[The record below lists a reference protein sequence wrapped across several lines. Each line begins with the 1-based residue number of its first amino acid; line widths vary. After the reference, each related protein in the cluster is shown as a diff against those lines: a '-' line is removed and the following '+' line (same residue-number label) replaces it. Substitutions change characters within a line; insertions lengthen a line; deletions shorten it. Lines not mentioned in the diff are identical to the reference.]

1 MEMLSARKSYL
12 CGVDFQHSV
21 LNSRVCEPATIS
33 QRSIN
38 DDDKDIDEEG
48 RSLLSSIDIVRMR
61 CNFDQ
66 LLTFAVEL
74 FI

>member
-1 MEMLSARKSYL
+1 M
-12 CGVDFQHSV
+12 
-21 LNSRVCEPATIS
+21 CESATIS
-33 QRSIN
+33 QRLIN
-38 DDDKDIDEEG
+38 DHDKDIDEEE
-48 RSLLSSIDIVRMR
+48 RSLLSGVDTMRMR

>member
-1 MEMLSARKSYL
+1 M
-12 CGVDFQHSV
+12 
-21 LNSRVCEPATIS
+21 LNSRLCESATIS

-48 RSLLSSIDIVRMR
+48 RSLLSSSDIVRMR
-61 CNFDQ
+61 CNFVQ

>member
-1 MEMLSARKSYL
+1 MIFL
-12 CGVDFQHSV
+12 VDCAY
-21 LNSRVCEPATIS
+21 RGVCESATIS

-48 RSLLSSIDIVRMR
+48 RSLLSGVDIVRMR

>member
-1 MEMLSARKSYL
+1 M
-12 CGVDFQHSV
+12 
-21 LNSRVCEPATIS
+21 LNSKVCESATIS

-38 DDDKDIDEEG
+38 DDDKDIDEG

-66 LLTFAVEL
+66 FLTFAVEL

>member
-1 MEMLSARKSYL
+1 MLTGK
-12 CGVDFQHSV
+12 
-21 LNSRVCEPATIS
+21 VCESATIS

-48 RSLLSSIDIVRMR
+48 RSSLSSIDIVRMR

>member
-1 MEMLSARKSYL
+1 M
-12 CGVDFQHSV
+12 
-21 LNSRVCEPATIS
+21 LNSRVCESATIS

-48 RSLLSSIDIVRMR
+48 RSSLSSIDIVRMR

-74 FI
+74 FT